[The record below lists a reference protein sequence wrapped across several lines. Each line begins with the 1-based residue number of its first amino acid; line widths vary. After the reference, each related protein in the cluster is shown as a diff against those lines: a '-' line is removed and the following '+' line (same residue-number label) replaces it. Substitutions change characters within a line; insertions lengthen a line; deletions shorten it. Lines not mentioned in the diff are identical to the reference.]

1 MGVYC
6 YIIDNVMNEPQ
17 AREIIRNL
25 EDEHTE
31 RKAALNGY
39 NLKDVYKYVVALSN
53 EGGGHLLLGVRDDGS
68 IGGTQAF
75 QDIQKLKI
83 DVLHQP
89 KISRRI
95 RIEVD
100 VFTIEAKRVLI
111 ITVPSRHRGEP
122 DSYDGA
128 FLMRSGESLVGMN
141 HDMIKDIISEDIS
154 DYSADII
161 DGLEDNSLDPRAI
174 EMARELWLRKSGNQ
188 NIELMTPDEVVQGI
202 GLKDERGITRAG
214 LILLGRENAIS
225 RFQPNAEVV
234 WEYRRK
240 SSDVQYA
247 SRIDFRRAIL
257 LYLDELWV
265 QIDARNEVAHVN
277 EGFLIRDIPAFTETT
292 IRESV
297 LNAITHRDYQDQGSV
312 YIRQSGDVMLVESP
326 GGFIGGIT
334 PENIMR
340 AASKPRNRLIAEVFQ
355 KLGLVERSG
364 QGVDKI
370 FVDSISSGKGQPS
383 YDDSTLH
390 EVKLL
395 VGAQVKDFQ
404 FIKYLDKVSKE
415 VGLALSP
422 TDYVLLEKVR
432 LGQVDSMNYDT
443 GLAKLSAAGI
453 IETVR
458 SGRYTKPMLAK
469 RFYSAM
475 NKRGEYTRQ
484 RGLDAQQ
491 KKQLILTHL
500 ENFPKAYINDIDEAL
515 GKEVKRSTLNSYLKN
530 LREEG
535 KIEFIGNP
543 HIVRGDNKGYWRLKK

>member
-1 MGVYC
+1 
-6 YIIDNVMNEPQ
+6 MNEPR
-17 AREIIRNL
+17 ALEIIRNL

-31 RKAALNGY
+31 RKTASNSY
-39 NLKDVYKYVVALSN
+39 NLKDVYRYVVALSN
-53 EGGGHLLLGVRDDGS
+53 EGGGHLILGVKDNGA

-75 QDIQKLKI
+75 GDIQKLKI

-100 VFTIEAKRVLI
+100 VFTIESKRILI
-111 ITVPSRHRGEP
+111 ISVPPRHRGEP

-141 HDMIKDIISEDIS
+141 HDMIKDIIAEDTS
-154 DYSADII
+154 DYSADIVE
-161 DGLEDNSLDPRAI
+161 GLGNAALDAQAI
-174 EMARELWLRKSGNQ
+174 EIARRLWMRKSGNE
-188 NIELMTPDEVVQGI
+188 NIEMMSPDEVVQGL

-214 LILLGRENAIS
+214 LILLGKENYIS
-225 RFQPNAEVV
+225 RLQPNAEVV

-247 SRIDFRRAIL
+247 SRTDFRKAVL
-257 LYLDELWV
+257 LYLEELWV
-265 QIDARNEVAHVN
+265 QIDARNEVAHVS

-297 LNAITHRDYQDQGSV
+297 LNAIAHRDYQDRGSV
-312 YIRQSGDVMLVESP
+312 YIRQSSEDLVVESP
-326 GGFIGGIT
+326 GGFIAGIT

-340 AASKPRNRLIAEVFQ
+340 AASKPRNRLVAEVFQ

-370 FVDSISSGKGQPS
+370 FVDSISFGKGQPS
-383 YDDSTLH
+383 YESSTPH
-390 EVKLL
+390 EVKLI
-395 VGAQVKDFQ
+395 VNAQVQDFQ
-404 FIKYLDKVSKE
+404 FIKYLDKVSRD
-415 VGLALSP
+415 VGISLSP
-422 TDYVLLEKVR
+422 SDYVILEKVR
-432 LGQVDSMNYDT
+432 LGLIDSMGSDS

-453 IETVR
+453 IEKAR
-458 SGRYTKPMLAK
+458 RGRYTKPMLAK

-475 NKRGEYTRQ
+475 NKSGEYTRQ
-484 RGLDAQQ
+484 RGLDVQQ

-500 ENFPKAYINDIDEAL
+500 ENFPRAYINDIDEAL
-515 GKEVKRSTLNSYLKN
+515 GFEVKRSTLNNYLKT
-530 LREEG
+530 LKDED

-543 HIVRGDNKGYWRLKK
+543 HVVRGDRKGHWRLKK